1 MNQFSMLEPCPSSF
15 SGRDGSGPL
24 ATSKTKNTEETCL
37 RVDFQC
43 SRVIFNVRTCVKFT
57 FANEIEAV
65 YERSLVSVKVEPR
78 STSRLCSALFIL
90 PLFYLRDWNLRAL
103 PCVTVRYRALP
114 CVSKNASVPGN
125 QPWEGETELLDWAVM
140 RDTALIYETRHG
152 LNDNMDNK
160 CHGNEKRS
168 LVWF

>member
-78 STSRLCSALFIL
+78 STTLSLKLST
-90 PLFYLRDWNLRAL
+90 FYLASILFTSL
-103 PCVTVRYRALP
+103 KFTCVTVRYRALP

>member
-78 STSRLCSALFIL
+78 STTLSLKLST
-90 PLFYLRDWNLRAL
+90 FYLASILFTWLKFT
-103 PCVTVRYRALP
+103 CVTVRYRALP
-114 CVSKNASVPGN
+114 CVTVCIQKRVSAGKSTLRGRN
-125 QPWEGETELLDWAVM
+125 WAL
-140 RDTALIYETRHG
+140 RLSRHERYSFN
-152 LNDNMDNK
+152 LSDSSWL
-160 CHGNEKRS
+160 KR
-168 LVWF
+168 

>member
-1 MNQFSMLEPCPSSF
+1 MRRYTLQSLKLNPAFHHEPISMLEPCPSSF

-78 STSRLCSALFIL
+78 STFFVA
-90 PLFYLRDWNLRAL
+90 
-103 PCVTVRYRALP
+103 
-114 CVSKNASVPGN
+114 
-125 QPWEGETELLDWAVM
+125 
-140 RDTALIYETRHG
+140 
-152 LNDNMDNK
+152 
-160 CHGNEKRS
+160 
-168 LVWF
+168 

>member
-78 STSRLCSALFIL
+78 STTLSLKLST
-90 PLFYLRDWNLRAL
+90 FYLASILFTWLKFT
-103 PCVTVRYRALP
+103 CVTVRYRALP

-125 QPWEGETELLDWAVM
+125 QPWEGETELLDWAVI
-140 RDTALIYETRHG
+140 RDTALIYQTRHG

>member
-43 SRVIFNVRTCVKFT
+43 SRVIFNVRTCVKFA

-65 YERSLVSVKVEPR
+65 YQRSLVSVKVEPR
-78 STSRLCSALFIL
+78 STTLSLKLST
-90 PLFYLRDWNLRAL
+90 FYLASILFTSL
-103 PCVTVRYRALP
+103 KFTCVTVRYRAVP

>member
-57 FANEIEAV
+57 LANEIEAV

-78 STSRLCSALFIL
+78 STTLSLKLST
-90 PLFYLRDWNLRAL
+90 FYL
-103 PCVTVRYRALP
+103 
-114 CVSKNASVPGN
+114 ASILF
-125 QPWEGETELLDWAVM
+125 T
-140 RDTALIYETRHG
+140 
-152 LNDNMDNK
+152 
-160 CHGNEKRS
+160 
-168 LVWF
+168 

>member
-65 YERSLVSVKVEPR
+65 YQRSLVSVKVEPR
-78 STSRLCSALFIL
+78 STTLSLKLST
-90 PLFYLRDWNLRAL
+90 FYLASILFTWLQFT
-103 PCVTVRYRALP
+103 CVTVRYRALP